1 MDDRALILTIV
12 GCYLVSCLGIGL
24 WASRRTK
31 SAADFFIAGK
41 SIGVWILG
49 FASFSTVA
57 SGFAFIGGPGLVYS
71 LGTSSLWICVPAGLG
86 FALTAVL
93 VGKRLRVFAEFF
105 DILTLPDAIAIRYD
119 SQLCRFL
126 AALVILLGVIG
137 YLGVQVLALGMV
149 AETFFGIDRSSAAI
163 IGVSVIVF
171 YAVTGGILA
180 SLYTDVVQGALMLVA
195 SVSLFIVALTTAG
208 EGIFSKGPENI
219 TRALLSSDT
228 PDAIG
233 AWGIAGPMLC
243 LSWLFIFSV
252 GSAGQPHVITK
263 YFMVRRVAQIRAA
276 TLVSAVAYSL
286 CILLWVSVGFAM
298 KYLVLTGREPPLA
311 NADHAAPT
319 FLLNHSPAWLAGI
332 VFAGLFSAIMSTA
345 DAFLNI
351 GAAVFVRDL
360 PTALRGRPAQREVL
374 AARLAT
380 VFIAA
385 ASTAFAL
392 GMGDL
397 VAVLGIFSW
406 GTFAAA
412 LFPVVAIGF
421 NWKRATRE
429 AAAAAMLTG
438 LSAHLALELLG
449 RYPSGAFA
457 YRLPYKVDTGAVAL
471 LLSIVVFVTV
481 SFLTPARVPD
491 RRLESAMDI

>member
-1 MDDRALILTIV
+1 MREAERLAARMDDRALILTIV

-171 YAVTGGILA
+171 YAVTG
-180 SLYTDVVQGALMLVA
+180 
-195 SVSLFIVALTTAG
+195 
-208 EGIFSKGPENI
+208 
-219 TRALLSSDT
+219 
-228 PDAIG
+228 
-233 AWGIAGPMLC
+233 
-243 LSWLFIFSV
+243 
-252 GSAGQPHVITK
+252 
-263 YFMVRRVAQIRAA
+263 
-276 TLVSAVAYSL
+276 
-286 CILLWVSVGFAM
+286 
-298 KYLVLTGREPPLA
+298 
-311 NADHAAPT
+311 
-319 FLLNHSPAWLAGI
+319 
-332 VFAGLFSAIMSTA
+332 VFW
-345 DAFLNI
+345 
-351 GAAVFVRDL
+351 R
-360 PTALRGRPAQREVL
+360 
-374 AARLAT
+374 
-380 VFIAA
+380 
-385 ASTAFAL
+385 ASTPT
-392 GMGDL
+392 
-397 VAVLGIFSW
+397 SC
-406 GTFAAA
+406 
-412 LFPVVAIGF
+412 
-421 NWKRATRE
+421 RAR
-429 AAAAAMLTG
+429 
-438 LSAHLALELLG
+438 SCSSPPC
-449 RYPSGAFA
+449 RSSSSP
-457 YRLPYKVDTGAVAL
+457 
-471 LLSIVVFVTV
+471 
-481 SFLTPARVPD
+481 
-491 RRLESAMDI
+491 